1 MKEKI
6 FDRIRKSKPFEI
18 KDIFIYGMALL
29 IVIGLFLSL
38 LGFNK
43 TNDISGYK
51 ITVKNEIAVT
61 LSFTDGVMVDPAF
74 NELVLVKQ
82 GGNVFTITVYT
93 KDKSGFNEIIFN
105 LAEKS
110 VFVSKSNCS
119 ESKDCTHFP
128 KLTNSGS
135 IYCAPH
141 QLKISPLNDGY
152 KNPVAGEI

>member
-61 LSFTDGVMVDPAF
+61 LSFTDGVVVDKEF
-74 NELVLVKQ
+74 SDLVSVEKDRD
-82 GGNVFTITVYT
+82 VFVITVYT
-93 KDKSGFNEIIFN
+93 FDKLGFNEIVFN
-105 LAEKS
+105 LKEKS

>member
-18 KDIFIYGMALL
+18 KDIFIYSVALIL
-29 IVIGLFLSL
+29 VAGLFLSL

-43 TNDISGYK
+43 TDDISGYK
-51 ITVKNEIAVT
+51 ITVKSEVAVT
-61 LSFTDGVMVDPAF
+61 ISFIDGVMVDPAF

-82 GGNVFTITVYT
+82 DGNVFTITVYT
-93 KDKSGFNEIIFN
+93 KDKSGFNEIIYN
-105 LAEKS
+105 LAEKYIY
-110 VFVSKSNCS
+110 VSESNCS

-128 KLTNSGS
+128 KLIISGS

-141 QLKISPLNDGY
+141 QLKISPLNNGF